1 MDYKLVLDDFEGPL
15 ELLYQLVKKNEI
27 NISEVSLA
35 KITDQ
40 YLDYLDQMRE
50 FDIDLAS
57 EFLIIAAELIEIK
70 IKALLPQEEDE
81 EEEESEHELITR
93 LREYELFKNI
103 AQMLKEWEEEAG
115 NRYQAQVDIE
125 ELMPEMLQV
134 DLEISAAEL
143 YELVVKALTAEKE
156 EETEVLRN
164 PKLEYLKEEKFN
176 IRNKIRD
183 ILKDIRKVNQEISFY
198 QLIREENNQLEIV
211 VSLLALLE
219 LMKRKRIKVV
229 QDNNF
234 SDIRISMER

>member
-27 NISEVSLA
+27 KISEVSLA
-35 KITDQ
+35 RITDQ

-70 IKALLPQEEDE
+70 IKALLPEEVE
-81 EEEESEHELITR
+81 QEEEESEHELITR

-115 NRYQAQVDIE
+115 KRYQAQVDIE
-125 ELMPEMLQV
+125 ELMPERLQV
-134 DLEISAAEL
+134 DLEISASKL
-143 YELVVKALTAEKE
+143 YEMVVQALTAEKE

-183 ILKDIRKVNQEISFY
+183 ILKDIRQVNQEISFFN
-198 QLIREENNQLEIV
+198 LIKEEDNQLEIV

-219 LMKRKRIKVV
+219 LMKRKRIRVV
-229 QDNNF
+229 QENNF

>member
-35 KITDQ
+35 QITDQ
-40 YLDYLDQMRE
+40 YLKHLEQMRE
-50 FDIDLAS
+50 FDLDLAS

-70 IKALLPQEEDE
+70 IKALLPKKEVEAE
-81 EEEESEHELITR
+81 PESEHELITR

-103 AQMLKEWEEEAG
+103 AQMLKKWEEEAG
-115 NRYQAQVDIE
+115 SRYQVEVDIE
-125 ELMPEMLQV
+125 ELMPEMLQI
-134 DLEISAAEL
+134 DLEISAL
-143 YELVVKALTAEKE
+143 KLHELVIKALTSEKE
-156 EETEVLRN
+156 EKTEIIRN

-183 ILKDIRKVNQEISFY
+183 ILQDIREVNHKISFFE
-198 QLIREENNQLEIV
+198 LIKEKDNQLEIV

-219 LMKRKRIKVV
+219 LMKRKKVKV
-229 QDNNF
+229 IQENNF
-234 SDIRISMER
+234 SEIMVRKER

>member
-35 KITDQ
+35 RITDQ
-40 YLDYLDQMRE
+40 YLKHLEQMRE

-70 IKALLPQEEDE
+70 IKALLPKEAEK

-103 AQMLKEWEEEAG
+103 AQMLKEWEAEAG

-125 ELMPEMLQV
+125 DLMPEMLQV
-134 DLEISAAEL
+134 DLKISANKL
-143 YELVVKALTAEKE
+143 HELVIKALTAEKE
-156 EETEVLRN
+156 EETEVLKN
-164 PKLEYLKEEKFN
+164 PNLEYLKEEKFN

-183 ILKDIRKVNQEISFY
+183 MLKDIRQINEEISFFN
-198 QLIREENNQLEIV
+198 LIEEEDNQLEIV

-229 QDNNF
+229 QNSNF

>member
-1 MDYKLVLDDFEGPL
+1 MDYKLILDDFEGPL

-35 KITDQ
+35 RITDQ
-40 YLDYLDQMRE
+40 YLEHLDQMRE

-70 IKALLPQEEDE
+70 IKALLPKEEE
-81 EEEESEHELITR
+81 QEEEESEHELITR

-134 DLEISAAEL
+134 DLEISASEL

-156 EETEVLRN
+156 EETEVLKN

-183 ILKDIRKVNQEISFY
+183 ILKDIRQLNHEVSFFH
-198 QLIREENNQLEIV
+198 LIKEENNQLEIV

-229 QDNNF
+229 QNSNF

>member
-1 MDYKLVLDDFEGPL
+1 MNYKLILDDFEGPL
-15 ELLYQLVKKNEI
+15 ELLYQLIKKNEI
-27 NISEVSLA
+27 KISEVSLA

-40 YLDYLDQMRE
+40 YLEHLEQMKE

-70 IKALLPQEEDE
+70 IKALLPQVEEQ
-81 EEEESEHELITR
+81 EEEESEHELIIR

-103 AQMLKEWEEEAG
+103 AQLLKEWEAAAG

-134 DLEISAAEL
+134 DLEISASKL
-143 YELVVKALTAEKE
+143 HQLVIKALTAEKE
-156 EETEVLRN
+156 EETEILKN

-183 ILKDIRKVNQEISFY
+183 ILKDIRQVKQEVSFFH
-198 QLIREENNQLEIV
+198 LVKDEKNQLEIV

-229 QDNNF
+229 QDKNF
-234 SDIRISMER
+234 SEIRISMEN

>member
-1 MDYKLVLDDFEGPL
+1 MDYKIVLDDFEGPL
-15 ELLYQLVKKNEI
+15 ELLYKLVKKNEI
-27 NISEVSLA
+27 NISELSLA
-35 KITDQ
+35 RITDQ

-70 IKALLPQEEDE
+70 IKALLPAEAEA
-81 EEEESEHELITR
+81 EEEESEHELIIR

-103 AQMLKEWEEEAG
+103 AQLLKEWEAEAG
-115 NRYQAQVDIE
+115 SRYRAQVDLE
-125 ELMPEMLQV
+125 ELMPEMLQL
-134 DLEISAAEL
+134 DLEISASEL
-143 YELVVKALTAEKE
+143 HELVVKAITAEKE
-156 EETEVLRN
+156 EETEVLKN

-176 IRNKIRD
+176 IGNKIRD
-183 ILKDIRKVNQEISFY
+183 ILKDIRQLNQEISFFN
-198 QLIREENNQLEIV
+198 LIKEENNQLEIV

-229 QDNNF
+229 QESNF

>member
-1 MDYKLVLDDFEGPL
+1 MNYKLVLDDFEGPL

-27 NISEVSLA
+27 DISELSLA
-35 KITDQ
+35 RITDQ

-70 IKALLPQEEDE
+70 IKALLPCEIEA
-81 EEEESEHELITR
+81 EEEESEHELIIR

-103 AQMLKEWEEEAG
+103 AQLLKEWETEAG
-115 NRYQAQVDIE
+115 SRYRAHVDLE

-143 YELVVKALTAEKE
+143 HELVIKAITAEKK
-156 EETEVLRN
+156 EETEILKN

-176 IRNKIRD
+176 ISNKIRD
-183 ILKDIRKVNQEISFY
+183 ILKDIRQVNQEISFFNF
-198 QLIREENNQLEIV
+198 IKEENNQLEIV

-229 QDNNF
+229 QKSNF
-234 SDIRISMER
+234 SDIRVSMER

>member
-35 KITDQ
+35 QITDQ
-40 YLDYLDQMRE
+40 YLKHLEQMRE
-50 FDIDLAS
+50 FDLDLAS

-70 IKALLPQEEDE
+70 IKALLPKEEVE
-81 EEEESEHELITR
+81 AEPESEHELITR

-103 AQMLKEWEEEAG
+103 AQMLKKWEEEAG
-115 NRYQAQVDIE
+115 NRYQVEVDIE
-125 ELMPEMLQV
+125 ELMPEMLQI
-134 DLEISAAEL
+134 DLEISAL
-143 YELVVKALTAEKE
+143 KLHELVIKALTSEKE
-156 EETEVLRN
+156 EKTEIIRN

-183 ILKDIRKVNQEISFY
+183 ILQDIREVNHKISFFE
-198 QLIREENNQLEIV
+198 LIKEKDNQLEIV

-219 LMKRKRIKVV
+219 LMKRKKVKV
-229 QDNNF
+229 IQENNF
-234 SDIRISMER
+234 SEIMVQKER

>member
-1 MDYKLVLDDFEGPL
+1 MDYQLILDDFEGPL

-27 NISEVSLA
+27 NISEISLA

-40 YLDYLDQMRE
+40 YLDYLNQMRE

-70 IKALLPQEEDE
+70 IKALLPQKKE
-81 EEEESEHELITR
+81 EEEESEHDLITR

-103 AQMLKEWEEEAG
+103 AEMLKEWEEEAG
-115 NRYQAQVDIE
+115 NRYKCQVDIE

-134 DLEISAAEL
+134 DLKISAAEL
-143 YELVVKALTAEKE
+143 HELVVKAITAEKE

-164 PKLEYLKEEKFN
+164 PNLEYLKEEKFN

-183 ILKDIRKVNQEISFY
+183 MLKNIRKVSQGISFY
-198 QLIREENNQLEIV
+198 HLIEEENNQLEIV
-211 VSLLALLE
+211 VTLLALLE

-229 QDNNF
+229 QNSNF
-234 SDIRISMER
+234 SDIKISLER

>member
-70 IKALLPQEEDE
+70 IKALLPQEEE
-81 EEEESEHELITR
+81 KEEEESEHELITR

-125 ELMPEMLQV
+125 ELMPEMLQI
-134 DLEISAAEL
+134 DLEISASEL
-143 YELVVKALTAEKE
+143 HELVVKALTAEKE
-156 EETEVLRN
+156 KETEVLRN

-229 QDNNF
+229 QNNNF

>member
-70 IKALLPQEEDE
+70 IKALLPQEEEE

-134 DLEISAAEL
+134 DLEISASEL
-143 YELVVKALTAEKE
+143 HELVVKALTAEKE
-156 EETEVLRN
+156 EKTEVLRN

-183 ILKDIRKVNQEISFY
+183 ILKDIRKVNQEISFFH
-198 QLIREENNQLEIV
+198 LIKEENNQLEIV

>member
-27 NISEVSLA
+27 KISEVSLA
-35 KITDQ
+35 RITDQ

-70 IKALLPQEEDE
+70 IKALLPEEVE
-81 EEEESEHELITR
+81 QEEEESEHELITR

-125 ELMPEMLQV
+125 ELMPERLQV
-134 DLEISAAEL
+134 DLEISASKL
-143 YELVVKALTAEKE
+143 YEMVVQALTAEKE

-183 ILKDIRKVNQEISFY
+183 ILKDIRQVNQEISFFN
-198 QLIREENNQLEIV
+198 LIKEEDNQLEIV

-219 LMKRKRIKVV
+219 LMKRKRIRVV
-229 QDNNF
+229 QENNF

>member
-27 NISEVSLA
+27 NISELSLA

-70 IKALLPQEEDE
+70 IKALLPAEAEAEER
-81 EEEESEHELITR
+81 ESEHELITR

-103 AQMLKEWEEEAG
+103 AELLKEWEAEAG
-115 NRYQAQVDIE
+115 NRYQAQVDLE
-125 ELMPEMLQV
+125 ELMPDLLQV
-134 DLEISAAEL
+134 ELEISASEL
-143 YELVVKALTAEKE
+143 HQLVVKAITAEKE
-156 EETEVLRN
+156 EETEILKN
-164 PKLEYLKEEKFN
+164 PKLEYLKEEEFN
-176 IRNKIRD
+176 IGNKIRD
-183 ILKDIRKVNQEISFY
+183 ILKDIRQFNQEISFFK
-198 QLIREENNQLEIV
+198 LIKEENNQLEIV

-219 LMKRKRIKVV
+219 LMKRKRIKVI
-229 QDNNF
+229 QDSNF
-234 SDIRISMER
+234 SDIRISMEK

>member
-1 MDYKLVLDDFEGPL
+1 MDYKLILDDFEGPL

-35 KITDQ
+35 RITDQ

-134 DLEISAAEL
+134 DLEISASEL

-183 ILKDIRKVNQEISFY
+183 ILKDIRKVNQEISFFH
-198 QLIREENNQLEIV
+198 LIKEENNQLEIV

>member
-27 NISEVSLA
+27 KISEVSLA

-40 YLDYLDQMRE
+40 YLKYLEQMRE

-70 IKALLPQEEDE
+70 IKALLPEEDE
-81 EEEESEHELITR
+81 QEEESEHELITR

-103 AQMLKEWEEEAG
+103 AEMLKEWEEKAG
-115 NRYQAQVDIE
+115 NRYQAQVDLE

-134 DLEISAAEL
+134 DLEISASEL
-143 YELVVKALTAEKE
+143 HELVIKALTAEKE
-156 EETEVLRN
+156 EETEVLNN
-164 PKLEYLKEEKFN
+164 PNLEYLKEEKFS
-176 IRNKIRD
+176 IRDKIRD
-183 ILKDIRKVNQEISFY
+183 ILRNIRQVNQEVSFFH
-198 QLIREENNQLEIV
+198 LIKEENNQLEIV

-219 LMKRKRIKVV
+219 LMKRKRIRVV
-229 QDNNF
+229 QNSNF

>member
-27 NISEVSLA
+27 NISELSLA

-40 YLDYLDQMRE
+40 YLKYLEEMRE
-50 FDIDLAS
+50 FDINLAS

-70 IKALLPQEEDE
+70 IKALLPKEEE
-81 EEEESEHELITR
+81 KEEESEHQLITR

-103 AQMLKEWEEEAG
+103 AQMLKEWEAEAG

-134 DLEISAAEL
+134 DLKISASEL
-143 YELVVKALTAEKE
+143 HELVIQALTAEKE

-176 IRNKIRD
+176 ISNKIRD
-183 ILKDIRKVNQEISFY
+183 MLKDIRQVEQEISFFN
-198 QLIREENNQLEIV
+198 LIKEKDNQLEIV

-219 LMKRKRIKVV
+219 LMKRKRIQVV
-229 QDNNF
+229 QNNNF
-234 SDIRISMER
+234 SDIRISIER